1 MAGRKVRLLVK
12 IERRIERARGEP
24 RGSFEKKTDNGQR
37 AAGAGAAA
45 WWACAIFSTH
55 ASGKRFLCLLGGSVD
70 AKVSV
75 CGMTFGGCV
84 FFAEWREGGDLWSR
98 G

>member
-1 MAGRKVRLLVK
+1 MRASRRKRAVGSGRWCCRLV
-12 IERRIERARGEP
+12 G
-24 RGSFEKKTDNGQR
+24 G
-37 AAGAGAAA
+37 
-45 WWACAIFSTH
+45 AIFSTH